1 MSAER
6 PYLSLPDALL
16 LLVVIIW
23 GSNFS
28 VVKVALE
35 SMPPLGFNAIRL
47 VIAATVLLVVSR
59 RAGFRMP
66 AADDWRRL
74 LALGLAGHCAYQLT
88 FVLGLARTS
97 VTNSSLIAGCLPVTV
112 LLLNS
117 ASRDREPVGWL
128 QWVGVGLAFI
138 GLYLVVGAGA
148 ESFEQPPILV
158 GASLGGMSSLFAL
171 AQASEA
177 DRPTPAAALV
187 LVDIATRMEIDGARR
202 ILEFMSQKPDGF
214 ETLEEA
220 SEAIA
225 TYNPH
230 RPRPRD
236 LNGLKKN
243 LRLQED
249 GRYRWHWDP
258 AFINGRLSPGRSA
271 ILDTLDD
278 AARGLRIPTL
288 LGRGRMSDLLS
299 QEGADEFLDLVPH
312 AHFVDVSDAGHMV
325 AGDKND
331 VFTRAVLDFLNS
343 ELR

>member
-1 MSAER
+1 MKQEIEFKT
-6 PYLSLPDALL
+6 PDGLTLRADA
-16 LLVVIIW
+16 W
-23 GSNFS
+23 GQPGQ
-28 VVKVALE
+28 
-35 SMPPLGFNAIRL
+35 PP
-47 VIAATVLLVVSR
+47 
-59 RAGFRMP
+59 
-66 AADDWRRL
+66 
-74 LALGLAGHCAYQLT
+74 
-88 FVLGLARTS
+88 
-97 VTNSSLIAGCLPVTV
+97 V
-112 LLLNS
+112 LLLHGGGQTRHAWAGTARALADAGWYSVALDLRGHGDSDWCPDGNYEHGAF
-117 ASRDREPVGWL
+117 ASD
-128 QWVGVGLAFI
+128 
-138 GLYLVVGAGA
+138 VGAVA

-288 LGRGRMSDLLS
+288 LVRGRMSDLLS

-331 VFTRAVLDFLNS
+331 VFTRAVRDFLNS